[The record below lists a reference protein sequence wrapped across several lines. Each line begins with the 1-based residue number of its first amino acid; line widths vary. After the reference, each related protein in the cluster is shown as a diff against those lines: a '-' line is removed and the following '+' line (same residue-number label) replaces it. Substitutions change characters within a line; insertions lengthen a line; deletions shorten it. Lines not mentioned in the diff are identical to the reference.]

1 MSRQTDQVTAC
12 SNSNGSLESAGRTDS
27 VDQSQSDTGEVF
39 LPGFM
44 CISYEDILRDLPLF
58 PGQYFLS
65 VLMIQSCTIGL
76 SCFLAISVQFTWRL
90 CHGRGFSYADASP

>member
-1 MSRQTDQVTAC
+1 MC

-65 VLMIQSCTIGL
+65 VLM
-76 SCFLAISVQFTWRL
+76 F
-90 CHGRGFSYADASP
+90 

>member
-1 MSRQTDQVTAC
+1 MC
-12 SNSNGSLESAGRTDS
+12 SNSNGSLEAAGRTDS
-27 VDQSQSDTGEVF
+27 VDQSQSDAGEVF

-65 VLMIQSCTIGL
+65 VLMIQSCMIGL
-76 SCFLAISVQFTWRL
+76 FCFLAILVQFT
-90 CHGRGFSYADASP
+90 GR

>member
-1 MSRQTDQVTAC
+1 MC

-65 VLMIQSCTIGL
+65 ALMFQSCTIGL
-76 SCFLAISVQFTWRL
+76 SCFLAILVQFTWR
-90 CHGRGFSYADASP
+90 

>member
-1 MSRQTDQVTAC
+1 MC

-58 PGQYFLS
+58 PGQYFFECVNDS
-65 VLMIQSCTIGL
+65 VMYDRAVLFFGNYSSVDWEMMSWTRF
-76 SCFLAISVQFTWRL
+76 FLR
-90 CHGRGFSYADASP
+90 

>member
-1 MSRQTDQVTAC
+1 MC

-65 VLMIQSCTIGL
+65 VLMIQSCAIGL
-76 SCFLAISVQFTWRL
+76 SWFLAILVQFTWR
-90 CHGRGFSYADASP
+90 